1 MTNVN
6 NHVTQSTVSGLCNL
20 YYYLLSGGRK
30 PIAMRPLLSYDDIAS
45 EVPIKEAVPSNGG
58 PATPP
63 KKRRKTNHHQ
73 GQRFGGQRNQSR
85 EDDREDGD
93 EVSSSKKSRTRYGLQ
108 EESRQLTHDEVWDDS
123 ALIRAWDAAVEEY
136 EVR

>member
-1 MTNVN
+1 
-6 NHVTQSTVSGLCNL
+6 
-20 YYYLLSGGRK
+20 
-30 PIAMRPLLSYDDIAS
+30 MRPLLSYDDIAS
-45 EVPIKEAVPSNGG
+45 EVPIKETAPSNGG
-58 PATPP
+58 PTTPP

-93 EVSSSKKSRTRYGLQ
+93 EFSSSKKSRTRYGLQ